1 MSSTNH
7 RMTAAELCIRTV
19 VVTDRRTP
27 LPQAARLMRE
37 QHVGSLVVVD
47 ETPDG
52 RQVAGLLTDRDIVT
66 AVVAREVPAA
76 TLRVD
81 DVMSA
86 DVVCADENDS
96 LHDVLAI
103 MKSRRVRRI
112 PVTGPQRRL
121 IGVIA
126 YDDAVRTLADELHS
140 LAHALGEQVQ
150 VEQITR
156 P

>member
-1 MSSTNH
+1 MATSNH
-7 RMTAAELCIRTV
+7 RMNAAELCIRSV
-19 VVTDRRTP
+19 VVADRRMP

-66 AVVAREVPAA
+66 AVVAREVSAA
-76 TLRVD
+76 TLRVE

-86 DVVCADENDS
+86 DVVCVDENAS
-96 LHDVLAI
+96 LHDVLAV
-103 MKSRRVRRI
+103 MKSRRVRRV

-121 IGVIA
+121 VGVIA
-126 YDDAVRTLADELHS
+126 ADDALRALADELHA
-140 LAHALGEQVQ
+140 LAHALGEQTQ